1 MTSRAN
7 MKSFLVGLLF
17 VAAGCAGGHH
27 EMMTYRPAGSTG
39 SPWRVAATR
48 IRDWDRVDVAI
59 NDSVVCTANIA
70 IMGNSDEAKGEYRGH
85 KVIAN
90 LQKTEGLS
98 GEGLRCVVTIDGE
111 MAGKFEW

>member
-1 MTSRAN
+1 
-7 MKSFLVGLLF
+7 MKSFLFVLLF
-17 VAAGCAGGHH
+17 VAAGCGGGYH
-27 EMMTYRPAGSTG
+27 EMITYRPAGSAE

-48 IRDWDRVDVAI
+48 IRDWDRVEVVI
-59 NDSVVCTANIA
+59 NDSVVCTANIG
-70 IMGNSDEAKGEYRGH
+70 IMGKSDEAKGEYRGH

-98 GEGLRCVVTIDGE
+98 GEGLRCVVTIDGA